1 MGLDTK
7 KYYKLKQQLHDIGNP
22 DIETIFSYV
31 IYNYPT
37 ESDITIYRD
46 GKEYTNPTDAEMAFL
61 YPKGRA
67 VTRINVETEEEADSE
82 EY

>member
-7 KYYKLKQQLHDIGNP
+7 KYYKLKQQLSEMGNP
-22 DIETIFSYV
+22 DIGTIFSIV

-37 ESDITIYRD
+37 ESDITIYRE

-67 VTRINVETEEEADSE
+67 VTRINVETEEAYSE